1 MTDAVLFDWDGTLLD
16 SREALLGAWHA
27 STEEVVGRRF
37 PSTAEEE
44 AQVFTLSGAV
54 LFPRVAG
61 TADGAAALAAA
72 FQLAYQ
78 HTSER
83 VRPFPGMLTLLAEL
97 RDAGI
102 ATAVVTSK
110 SRMRYE
116 PDARRAHLHRLI
128 DVAVC
133 QEDTTA
139 HKPDP
144 APILHALRALGVE
157 PACALMAGD
166 TPVDI
171 AAGLAAGTRVIGVAW
186 GATGEAGLRAAGA
199 ETVVRDAGELARL
212 ALHGICGK
220 ERIAS

>member
-27 STEEVVGRRF
+27 STEAVVGRRF
-37 PSTAEEE
+37 PATVEEE
-44 AQVFTLSGAV
+44 RLVFTLSGAV

-61 TADGAAALAAA
+61 SADGAAALAAA
-72 FQLAYQ
+72 FQTAYQ
-78 HTSER
+78 RTSEH
-83 VRPFPGMLTLLAEL
+83 VRPFRGVLTLLAEL

-110 SRMRYE
+110 SRMRFE
-116 PDARRAHLHRLI
+116 PDARRTHIHQLI
-128 DVAVC
+128 DLAVC
-133 QEDTTA
+133 QEDTAA

-144 APILHALRALGVE
+144 APVLHALSELGVA
-157 PACALMAGD
+157 PGCAAMAGD

-171 AAGLAAGTRVIGVAW
+171 AAGLAAGTRTIGVAW
-186 GATGEAGLRAAGA
+186 GASGGAALLEAGAHA
-199 ETVVRDAGELARL
+199 VVHDAGQLAREI
-212 ALHGICGK
+212 LHRPCNM